1 MKKTF
6 LLLTVILLPAIL
18 LSCKKKDPV
27 SEKEKAL
34 HASSLSVHQYARDS
48 KASLEKSIHDFVLSM
63 DEDEKIGQLFVV
75 NLVGNKNFTPVEYD
89 AKGNPRI
96 AGGYLFFS
104 YNLSDSIQEVK
115 DFTDNIKDWCL
126 SRNFIP
132 PYLTIDQEG
141 GWVQRLKNLSPK
153 LPSAEKVAQE
163 NSIEE
168 ALALYTEQAAFMKKM
183 GFHMNL
189 APVVEICTDKNADF
203 LMERSFGNAEQTELY
218 SRTAVFAYENNGIST
233 VIKHFPG
240 NTNTDPHTGLP
251 EITLS
256 MEELKESLEPFYSV
270 LAWNPDAVLMSHART
285 TCLDGDVPACLSKK
299 WVTDT
304 LRKEHNYQGLI
315 FSDDIYMGAL
325 AQNGYPPEK
334 AVIMALEAGIDIIM
348 ISEKRFGKLADVIS
362 EQCKNSRTFEE
373 EINSKVE
380 RILMWKYKKGIWQA
394 GR

>member
-1 MKKTF
+1 MKKSIF
-6 LLLTVILLPAIL
+6 LLSVFFIPALL

-34 HASSLSVHQYARDS
+34 HASSLLVHQYAKEA
-48 KASLEKSIHDFVLSM
+48 KADLENSIHNYVLSM
-63 DEDEKIGQLFVV
+63 DSDEKIGQLFVV
-75 NLVGNKNFTPVEYD
+75 NLVGNKTFTPVEYD
-89 AKGNPRI
+89 SKGNARI

-104 YNLSDSIQEVK
+104 YNLSDSIEEVK
-115 DFTDNIKDWCL
+115 DFTENITCWCT
-126 SRNFIP
+126 SRSYIP
-132 PYLTIDQEG
+132 PYFTIDQEG
-141 GWVQRLKNLSPK
+141 GWVQRLNKLSPK
-153 LPSAEKVAQE
+153 LPSAEQVAKE
-163 NSIEE
+163 NTLEE
-168 ALALYTEQAAFMKKM
+168 ALALYTEQALYMKEM

-189 APVVEICTDKNADF
+189 APVVEICTDQNADF

-256 MEELKESLEPFYSV
+256 MEDLNKSLEPFYSV

-285 TCLDGDVPACLSKK
+285 TCLDQEVPACLSKK

-325 AQNGYPPEK
+325 AENGYPPEK

-348 ISEKRFGKLADVIS
+348 ISEKRFGKLADVVL
-362 EQCKNSRTFEE
+362 EHCKSDSAFEE
-373 EINSKVE
+373 EINRKVE
-380 RILMWKYKKGIWQA
+380 RILLWKYEKGIWKA

>member
-1 MKKTF
+1 MKKYF
-6 LLLTVILLPAIL
+6 IFLTVLSFSVLV
-18 LSCKKKDPV
+18 LSCKKKDSV
-27 SEKEKAL
+27 SQKEKAL
-34 HASSLSVHQYARDS
+34 HESSLLVHKYVLES
-48 KASLEKSIHDFVLSM
+48 KASLETYIKNFVEAM
-63 DEDEKIGQLFVV
+63 DPDEKIGQLFVV
-75 NLVGNKNFTPVEYD
+75 NLTGNKDFTPVEYNS
-89 AKGNPRI
+89 KKNPRI

-104 YNLSDSIQEVK
+104 YNLSDSIDGVK
-115 DFTDNIKDWCL
+115 EFTSNIRDWCT
-126 SRNFIP
+126 SRSFIP

-153 LPSAEKVAQE
+153 LPSAEKVAME

-168 ALALYTEQAAFMKKM
+168 ALAIYTEQAAYMKEM

-189 APVVEICTDKNADF
+189 APVVEICTNQNADF

-251 EITLS
+251 EIKLS
-256 MEELKESLEPFYSV
+256 MEELNKSLEPFYNV

-285 TCLDGDVPACLSKK
+285 TCLDGEVPACLSKK
-299 WVTDT
+299 WITDT
-304 LRKEHNYQGLI
+304 LRKEQNYQGLI

-325 AQNGYPPEK
+325 ADNGYPPEK

-348 ISEKRFGKLADVIS
+348 ISEKRFGKLAEIIS
-362 EQCKNSRTFEE
+362 EHCKTDKTFED
-373 EINSKVE
+373 EINRKVE

-394 GR
+394 GK